1 MITSNNITLAKNEV
15 HIWQAA
21 LEVNDIQSLQQNL
34 SIDEVKRAERFR
46 FQKDRENFIIAR
58 GFLRKILSR
67 YLGVLPRDL
76 CFCYGANGKP
86 ALTKAFDG
94 DKLKF
99 NLSHSHG
106 IALYAITLNRNI
118 GIDIERIRTDFDCE
132 QIAQQFFSPRE
143 NAILAKLPTNTKH
156 EAFFSCWTRKEA
168 YIKAN
173 GQGLSLPLEQIDVT
187 LIPGEPAALLN
198 TKWDSQEAKRWSL
211 KNIVPHHNYA
221 AAVAVE
227 KHLNVE
233 TLHVTSPQDVT
244 LIY

>member
-1 MITSNNITLAKNEV
+1 MFTSNNITLAKDEV
-15 HIWQAA
+15 HIWRAG
-21 LEVNDIQSLQQNL
+21 LEVNDIQSLQQTL
-34 SIDEVKRAERFR
+34 SIDEGKRAERFR
-46 FQKDRENFIIAR
+46 FQKDRKHFIVAR

-67 YLGVLPRDL
+67 YLGASPSDL
-76 CFCYGANGKP
+76 HFCYGANGKP

-106 IALYAITLNRNI
+106 VALYAITLNRNI
-118 GIDIERIRTDFDCE
+118 GVDIERIRIDFDCE

-143 NAILAKLPTNTKH
+143 KAILAKLPNNIKH
-156 EAFFSCWTRKEA
+156 EAFFTCWTRKEA

-173 GQGLSLPLEQIDVT
+173 GQGISLPLEQIDVT
-187 LIPGEPAALLN
+187 FAPGEPAALLDA
-198 TKWDSQEAKRWSL
+198 KWDSQEARRWSL
-211 KNIVPHHNYA
+211 QNIVINQNYA

-233 TLHVTSPQDVT
+233 TLHVTSLSLEDVT
-244 LIY
+244 Y